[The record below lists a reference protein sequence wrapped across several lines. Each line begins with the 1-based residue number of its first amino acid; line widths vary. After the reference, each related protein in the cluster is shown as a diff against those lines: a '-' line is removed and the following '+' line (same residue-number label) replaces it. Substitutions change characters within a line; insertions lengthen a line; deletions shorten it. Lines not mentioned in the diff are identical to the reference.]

1 MADDSTTEGQGQG
14 GTPEAQSGGEDLT
27 ALKATLQ
34 KEREG
39 RKAAEK
45 EAKRVAELEAELAKH
60 REATQTEAEKA
71 VEAARKEATAA
82 AEAQVT
88 ERFTAR
94 IIRAEVLAAA
104 GGKLADPQDA
114 VAMLDLS
121 QFALDDEFEVDR
133 KAIGRAIDDLVKAKP
148 YLAAGSTKRFQG
160 GADGGPR
167 GDNTPADTSPRGLIR
182 AGLESNRN

>member
-1 MADDSTTEGQGQG
+1 MADDTSEGQGQG
-14 GTPEAQSGGEDLT
+14 GTPEAQGGEDLT

-45 EAKRVAELEAELAKH
+45 EAKRVAELEAELAKA

-71 VEAARKEATAA
+71 VEAARKEAATAA
-82 AEAQVT
+82 SAQVT

-104 GGKLADPQDA
+104 GGKLADPADA
-114 VAMLDLS
+114 AAMLDLS
-121 QFALDDEFEVDR
+121 QFTLDDDLEVDR
-133 KAIGRAIDDLVKAKP
+133 TAIGKAIDELVKSKP

-167 GDNTPADTSPRGLIR
+167 GDSSPPDSSPRGLIR